1 MLYAADFPG
10 APFNSISIVISSSL
24 FSLSAPQGASS
35 IISSVSSL
43 EGAKVHTQEGAADV
57 LGDLV
62 AGLGLGEVAEL
73 LVEHPLEL
81 EVEAYVREKS

>member
-1 MLYAADFPG
+1 MYFPTTNSFQALAQLFAFDL
-10 APFNSISIVISSSL
+10 APSDGNWGVDASSL
-24 FSLSAPQGASS
+24 L
-35 IISSVSSL
+35 
-43 EGAKVHTQEGAADV
+43 TQEGAADV

-81 EVEAYVREKS
+81 EVEAYE

>member
-1 MLYAADFPG
+1 MSAT
-10 APFNSISIVISSSL
+10 NSLQAVAL
-24 FSLSAPQGASS
+24 AEGYCFTPAPQMGFGSDRFK
-35 IISSVSSL
+35 L
-43 EGAKVHTQEGAADV
+43 TQECAADV

-81 EVEAYVREKS
+81 KVEAYMREKSWD